1 MSTKITDFTE
11 LRQWR
16 LDVVAQI
23 LLIPVAL
30 LDVFWSSQVGK
41 KVFQLACSDLL
52 YEELNEEEELL
63 LYKLKDS
70 CFEGTN
76 TEKMIPSWMAV
87 QLFLLPH
94 QVETSLRLGEIIKS
108 LPSDLIDVGL
118 CLLLRKPKIVLEVG
132 EADRYADFLQNLT
145 ADVYDFVA
153 CTSFPLR
160 KLLARTFLSNHN
172 FIPLYFSLGN
182 MRKVME
188 QRSAILELV
197 VGSENREIPLD
208 FESTGSKTGGSR
220 LRLGFFVPQLSP
232 KAETYVT
239 IPFFRELDRAHFSVH
254 IFTVDLCSDESEL
267 YFRSMVDE
275 LTLLP
280 QNVWACVEKIRFE
293 RMDMIIFTT
302 NLTQGTGF
310 SATLAAHR
318 MAPAQIVETC
328 CPVTTGLKNIDY
340 YFSGS
345 FTEPPDAA
353 ESYSEKLIMLEGPAQ
368 AYHLFPENPVLQDG
382 EKWDREAL
390 GIPEDAVVFISG
402 ANANKIIPE
411 LRLLW
416 ARILAA
422 VPGSYMI
429 LYPFNKNWQTEYPVS
444 PFMRSL
450 LGFGDQCGVDGRRW
464 KVLME
469 PFESREELLSMISN
483 ADVYLD
489 SIRHSGAV
497 SMLDPLLVGLPP
509 VVIEGCFG
517 RGRQASAI
525 LRSLG
530 LNDYVCQT
538 DDDYFN
544 LAVRLGRNLKDRQAY
559 AALVRERM
567 ADDPEIFDCHR
578 YAAKIEKVLR
588 RIAKRHFGDERGKN
602 SF

>member
-1 MSTKITDFTE
+1 MASGCGCSDIANPGCFIGRF
-11 LRQWR
+11 L
-16 LDVVAQI
+16 
-23 LLIPVAL
+23 
-30 LDVFWSSQVGK
+30 VFRSGG
-41 KVFQLACSDLL
+41 KVFQLANSELL

-63 LYKLKDS
+63 LYHLKDS
-70 CFEGTN
+70 CFKGTN
-76 TEKMIPSWMAV
+76 TEKLIPGWMAI

-94 QVETSLRLGEIIKS
+94 HVETSLRPGEIIKS
-108 LPSDLIDVGL
+108 LPFDLIDVGL
-118 CLLLRKPKIVLEVG
+118 CLLLRKPKIMLEVG
-132 EADRYADFLQNLT
+132 ETDKYADFLQNLI
-145 ADVYDFVA
+145 ADVYDLVA
-153 CTSFPLR
+153 CTAFPLR

-197 VGSENREIPLD
+197 VGSENREISLD
-208 FESTGSKTGGSR
+208 YECAGAKIGGSR

-239 IPFFRELDRAHFSVH
+239 IPFFRELDREHFSVH
-254 IFTVDLCSDESEL
+254 IFTVDLCSDESEH

-280 QNVWACVEKIRFE
+280 QNIWACVEKIRSE

-310 SATLAAHR
+310 SATLATHR
-318 MAPAQIVETC
+318 MAPVQIVETC

-345 FTEPPDAA
+345 FTEPSDAA
-353 ESYSEKLIMLEGPAQ
+353 ESYNEKLIMIEGPAQ
-368 AYHLFPENPVLQDG
+368 AYHFFPEKPVLPDG
-382 EKWDREAL
+382 EKWGREAL

-422 VPGSYMI
+422 VPGSYMV
-429 LYPFNKNWQTEYPVS
+429 LYPFNKNWQAEYPVS

-450 LGFGDQCGVDGRRW
+450 LLFGGQCGVDGKRW

-469 PFESREELLSMISN
+469 PFETREELLSMISN

-509 VVIEGCFG
+509 VVIEGSWG

-525 LRSLG
+525 LQSLG
-530 LNDYVCQT
+530 LDDYVCQT
-538 DDDYFN
+538 EDDYFN
-544 LAVRLGRNLKDRQAY
+544 LAIRLGRNLKDRQAY

-578 YAAKIEKVLR
+578 YAGKIEKVLR
-588 RIAKRHFGDERGKN
+588 RIAKRHFGDERGEN